1 MALSFP
7 IPKIALGTA
16 PIGSMA
22 ANFGRPMTDEDA
34 QSTIQHGLSKG
45 VTFIDTA
52 PFYGNGLAETRV
64 GNSLQALGV
73 VRGDVVIGSKVGWIP
88 DPAKLGGPSAGNGER
103 NYSREAILRS
113 IEASLKRLKVD
124 YLDIAHVH
132 DPERGDYRKII
143 MDEAYPTL
151 NDLKRQG
158 VIRAVGAGLNE
169 TAYLEDYARN
179 VDLDC
184 CLLANCYTLLEQA
197 PLKEA
202 FPLALKNGISI
213 FVGGVFNSGIL
224 ATGAIPGARYRYQIA
239 VEPIR
244 RLTRMIEG
252 VCARHSVA
260 LKVAAAQFAAAHP
273 AVTTLV
279 LGMMSPA
286 EVDENVAALNV
297 AVPAAF
303 WEELKAREL
312 IDADAPVP

>member
-1 MALSFP
+1 MALNFP
-7 IPKIALGTA
+7 VSKIALGTA
-16 PIGSMA
+16 PIASMV
-22 ANFGRPMTDEDA
+22 ANFGRAMTDEEA
-34 QSTIQHGLSKG
+34 QLTIQHCLNTG
-45 VTFIDTA
+45 VNFIDTA

-73 VRGDVVIGSKVGWIP
+73 ARDAVVIGTKVGWIP
-88 DPAKLGGPSAGNGER
+88 DPAKLGGPSGGNGER
-103 NYSREAILRS
+103 NYSRAAILRS
-113 IEASLKRLKVD
+113 IEASLKRLKIE
-124 YLDIAHVH
+124 YIDIAHVH
-132 DPERGDYRKII
+132 DPERGDYRKMI

-169 TAYLEDYARN
+169 TAYLVDFVHN

-184 CLLANCYTLLEQA
+184 CLIANCYTLLEQT

-202 FPLALKNGISI
+202 FPMALAKGISI
-213 FVGGVFNSGIL
+213 FAGGVFNSGIL
-224 ATGAIPGARYRYQIA
+224 ATGAIPDARYRYQRA
-239 VEPIR
+239 AEPIL
-244 RLTRMIEG
+244 RLTRIIEG
-252 VCARHSVA
+252 VCKRHGVA

-286 EVDENVAALNV
+286 EVDENIAALKV
-297 AVPAAF
+297 KIPAAF

-312 IDADAPVP
+312 IEADAPTP

>member
-7 IPKIALGTA
+7 VSRIALGTA
-16 PIGSMA
+16 PIASMV
-22 ANFGRPMTDEDA
+22 ANFGRAMTDEDA
-34 QSTIQHGLSKG
+34 QTTIQHCLSTG
-45 VTFIDTA
+45 VNFIDTA

-73 VRGDVVIGSKVGWIP
+73 KRSAVVIGTKVGWIP
-88 DPAKLGGPSAGNGER
+88 DPAKLGGPSGGNGER

-113 IEASLKRLKVD
+113 IEASLKRLKIE
-124 YLDIAHVH
+124 YIDIAHVH
-132 DPERGDYRKII
+132 DPERGDYRKVI

-184 CLLANCYTLLEQA
+184 CLLANCYTLLEQT

-213 FVGGVFNSGIL
+213 FAGGVFNSGIL
-224 ATGAIPGARYRYQIA
+224 ATGAVPGARYRYQIA

-244 RLTRMIEG
+244 RLTRIIEG
-252 VCARHSVA
+252 VCKRHRVE

-273 AVTTLV
+273 AVVALV

-286 EVDENVAALNV
+286 EVDENVAALKV
-297 AVPAAF
+297 AIPVAF